1 LYSPKTKLKV
11 AAVDP
16 WLYYCKKWVWE
27 EGTDLA
33 YVYFYENRSMK
44 PGEIVFKTVGQRM
57 KENDARD
64 YSNQD
69 LSITYVNV
77 TLKYPVQLIYANKN
91 IKLS

>member
-1 LYSPKTKLKV
+1 
-11 AAVDP
+11 
-16 WLYYCKKWVWE
+16 
-27 EGTDLA
+27 
-33 YVYFYENRSMK
+33 
-44 PGEIVFKTVGQRM
+44 VGQRM
-57 KENDARD
+57 KENDAGD

>member
-1 LYSPKTKLKV
+1 
-11 AAVDP
+11 
-16 WLYYCKKWVWE
+16 
-27 EGTDLA
+27 
-33 YVYFYENRSMK
+33 MK